1 MIPKIIHQI
10 WTQGIDKVPA
20 KYHSYING
28 WKSLDKYGYTYKCW
42 DDDSIKEIISLFD
55 ISLIEIY
62 NYFNLPQQR
71 SDLGRYIIIY
81 LFGGFYVDIDIEP
94 TGKSLNSLLDY
105 NFIISKNEYY
115 IRQSFFISSFM
126 SSNFIGIAFL
136 LKHVQ
141 PDGGIYVKA
150 RANYNTALALM
161 AMLMHPKLENEEVML
176 RARRFLVS
184 RQMDLD
190 QPGKNDNPL
199 DGGIG
204 YGDDK
209 GNHAD
214 LSNTHFVLEALHYA
228 EALLADKGDAAKNEP
243 KLNFGAAI
251 SFIERCQNR
260 PESNKSSWVSTD
272 PKDAGG
278 FVYGPGETRGEEFKT
293 ADGRTALRSYG
304 SISYAGL
311 LSFIY
316 AGLDREDPR
325 VKAALDWLSKNYTLD
340 ENPGLGAQGK
350 FYYFHTMAK
359 ALNAAEI
366 DLLSLTDG
374 QTIDWRKQL
383 AEKLLNIQRGD
394 GSWVNVDA
402 ARWMEG
408 DAVLTTGYI
417 LMALARVHQR
427 L

>member
-1 MIPKIIHQI
+1 MKTFTLAATLALLAPAILPTSAHAQAATAPSRNTSLKQEIALAYQRGLTFLRSQQNPQTGQ
-10 WTQGIDKVPA
+10 WGEAEPVAFTGLVACCWLMDPNRSPNDPVP
-20 KYHSYING
+20 
-28 WKSLDKYGYTYKCW
+28 T
-42 DDDSIKEIISLFD
+42 EV
-55 ISLIEIY
+55 E
-62 NYFNLPQQR
+62 R
-71 SDLGRYIIIY
+71 
-81 LFGGFYVDIDIEP
+81 
-94 TGKSLNSLLDY
+94 
-105 NFIISKNEYY
+105 
-115 IRQSFFISSFM
+115 
-126 SSNFIGIAFL
+126 GIAFL

-316 AGLDREDPR
+316 AGLDRDDPR

-366 DLLSLTDG
+366 DLLSLTGG

-394 GSWVNVDA
+394 GSWVNVDN

>member
-1 MIPKIIHQI
+1 MHRHPAFLLALLCLISSASEIRAQAA
-10 WTQGIDKVPA
+10 TVPA
-20 KYHSYING
+20 RHA
-28 WKSLDKYGYTYKCW
+28 SLKQ
-42 DDDSIKEIISLFD
+42 EIALA
-55 ISLIEIY
+55 Y
-62 NYFNLPQQR
+62 QR
-71 SDLGRYIIIY
+71 GLGFLRSRQNTAT
-81 LFGGFYVDIDIEP
+81 GQWGADEP
-94 TGKSLNSLLDY
+94 VAFTGLMTACFLMDPNRDPGAPPPAAAEK
-105 NFIISKNEYY
+105 
-115 IRQSFFISSFM
+115 
-126 SSNFIGIAFL
+126 GIAFL
-136 LKHVQ
+136 LQNVQ

-161 AMLMHPKLENEEVML
+161 ALLLHPKLENEEVML

-190 QPGKNDNPL
+190 EPGKNDNPL

-214 LSNTHFVLEALHYA
+214 LSNTHFVMEALHHA

-243 KLNFGAAI
+243 RLNFAAAI
-251 SFIERCQNR
+251 DFIQRCQNR
-260 PESNKSSWVSTD
+260 PESNKAAWVSTD

-278 FVYGPGETRGEEFKT
+278 FVYGPGETRGGEYQT
-293 ADGRTALRSYG
+293 PDGRTALRSYG

-316 AGLDREDPR
+316 AGLDRDDPR
-325 VKAALDWLSKNYTLD
+325 VQAALDWLTKNYTLD
-340 ENPGLGAQGK
+340 ENPGLGPQGK

-359 ALNAAEI
+359 ALNAAGV
-366 DLLSLTDG
+366 DYLKLGDG
-374 QTIDWRKQL
+374 KTIDWRRDL
-383 AEKLLNIQRGD
+383 AEKLLNIQKGD
-394 GSWVNVDA
+394 GSWVNDEA

-417 LMALARVHQR
+417 LMALARLHQS